1 MTQEMSESGP
11 GRGQVN
17 RLEGGDA
24 ESDTF
29 ERCVP
34 ENFESSS
41 KERASGYY
49 LVSINEEVRHV
60 AAFKV

>member
-34 ENFESSS
+34 ENFDSSS
-41 KERASGYY
+41 KERPSGY